1 MDLFQYD
8 FMLRAL
14 VGALVI
20 GLAAPALGIYLVQ
33 RRLALIGDGIGHVAL
48 TGVGA
53 GLLLNRSP
61 VLVAVI
67 AATLG
72 AIVIELVRS
81 RGRTSGDLALALL
94 FYGGIAGGVML
105 VGLSDAGSGKLNAY
119 LFGSLTTTSPGDL
132 VTILVLGVA
141 ILVTMLALRPALFA
155 VCHDEEYARVSGLPV
170 RALNLLLAVG
180 TAVTVTIAM
189 RAVGV
194 LLISAP
200 WHGGADPVGVAYALG
215 AGACWAAYILLT
227 QRVGDE
233 VSGIRGLAVSMPVAA
248 LIATVVV
255 GPSVFGDL
263 TWPVL
268 LAGLGLAVLLPV
280 VPFVLELL
288 ALRRLTTAAFGT
300 LMSLEPAIALVVG
313 LVALGQVPGLGA
325 VAGIAFVVVAGIGA
339 ERTGARTGPAGTAP
353 DGRPAP
359 SLEDEAVRL
368 LEDVQVG
375 EGLDDA
381 AGERGG
387 QLLRGEEARVGRLV
401 GHPGQLAV
409 PLLDPERRGED
420 LVGVPVHVGA
430 GEVGAGVEGERAH
443 P

>member
-105 VGLSDAGSGKLNAY
+105 VGLSDASSASLNSY
-119 LFGSLTTTSPGDL
+119 LFGSLTTTSPADL
-132 VTILVLGVA
+132 TTILVLGVA
-141 ILVTMLALRPALFA
+141 IGALMLALRPALFA

-170 RALNLLLAVG
+170 RALNLLLAVT

-194 LLISAP
+194 LLISALMVVP
-200 WHGGADPVGVAYALG
+200 VATAQQVTRGFRSTMTAAMALGLFAAGAGIWVAATADTAPGASVVLLAIASFLVVALG
-215 AGACWAAYILLT
+215 AGGW
-227 QRVGDE
+227 R
-233 VSGIRGLAVSMPVAA
+233 
-248 LIATVVV
+248 
-255 GPSVFGDL
+255 
-263 TWPVL
+263 
-268 LAGLGLAVLLPV
+268 
-280 VPFVLELL
+280 
-288 ALRRLTTAAFGT
+288 ALRRRNSPAA
-300 LMSLEPAIALVVG
+300 A
-313 LVALGQVPGLGA
+313 
-325 VAGIAFVVVAGIGA
+325 
-339 ERTGARTGPAGTAP
+339 
-353 DGRPAP
+353 PAP
-359 SLEDEAVRL
+359 EPHEV
-368 LEDVQVG
+368 V
-375 EGLDDA
+375 
-381 AGERGG
+381 
-387 QLLRGEEARVGRLV
+387 LR
-401 GHPGQLAV
+401 
-409 PLLDPERRGED
+409 
-420 LVGVPVHVGA
+420 
-430 GEVGAGVEGERAH
+430 
-443 P
+443 

>member
-105 VGLSDAGSGKLNAY
+105 VGLSDAGSASLNSY
-119 LFGSLTTTSPGDL
+119 LFGSLTTTSPADL
-132 VTILVLGVA
+132 TTILVLGAA
-141 ILVTMLALRPALFA
+141 ILVLMLALRPALFA

-170 RALNLLLAVG
+170 RALNLLLAVT

-194 LLISAP
+194 LLISALMVV
-200 WHGGADPVGVAYALG
+200 PVATAQQVTRGFRSTMAAAMVLGLFAAG
-215 AGACWAAYILLT
+215 AGVW
-227 QRVGDE
+227 
-233 VSGIRGLAVSMPVAA
+233 VAA
-248 LIATVVV
+248 TADTAP
-255 GPSVFGDL
+255 GASV
-263 TWPVL
+263 VL
-268 LAGLGLAVLLPV
+268 LAIASFLVVALAAAAWR
-280 VPFVLELL
+280 
-288 ALRRLTTAAFGT
+288 ALRRRTTPATVPAY
-300 LMSLEPAIALVVG
+300 EPHEVV
-313 LVALGQVPGLGA
+313 
-325 VAGIAFVVVAGIGA
+325 
-339 ERTGARTGPAGTAP
+339 
-353 DGRPAP
+353 
-359 SLEDEAVRL
+359 
-368 LEDVQVG
+368 
-375 EGLDDA
+375 
-381 AGERGG
+381 
-387 QLLRGEEARVGRLV
+387 LR
-401 GHPGQLAV
+401 
-409 PLLDPERRGED
+409 
-420 LVGVPVHVGA
+420 
-430 GEVGAGVEGERAH
+430 
-443 P
+443 

>member
-61 VLVAVI
+61 VLVAVV

-105 VGLSDAGSGKLNAY
+105 VGLSDASSGSLNAY
-119 LFGSLTTTSPGDL
+119 LFGSLTTTSPADL
-132 VTILVLGVA
+132 VTIGVLGVA

-194 LLISAP
+194 LLISALMVV
-200 WHGGADPVGVAYALG
+200 PVATAQQVTRGFRSTMAAAMALG
-215 AGACWAAYILLT
+215 LFAAGAGVW
-227 QRVGDE
+227 
-233 VSGIRGLAVSMPVAA
+233 VAA
-248 LIATVVV
+248 TADTAP
-255 GPSVFGDL
+255 GASV
-263 TWPVL
+263 VL
-268 LAGLGLAVLLPV
+268 LAIGSFLVVALLAAGRR
-280 VPFVLELL
+280 
-288 ALRRLTTAAFGT
+288 ALRR
-300 LMSLEPAIALVVG
+300 
-313 LVALGQVPGLGA
+313 
-325 VAGIAFVVVAGIGA
+325 
-339 ERTGARTGPAGTAP
+339 RT
-353 DGRPAP
+353 RPA
-359 SLEDEAVRL
+359 
-368 LEDVQVG
+368 
-375 EGLDDA
+375 A
-381 AGERGG
+381 APV
-387 QLLRGEEARVGRLV
+387 A
-401 GHPGQLAV
+401 
-409 PLLDPERRGED
+409 DPPE
-420 LVGVPVHVGA
+420 H
-430 GEVGAGVEGERAH
+430 EVVLG
-443 P
+443 

>member
-94 FYGGIAGGVML
+94 FYGGIAGGVLL
-105 VGLSDAGSGKLNAY
+105 VGLSNTSNSSLNSY
-119 LFGSLTTTSPGDL
+119 LFGSLTTTSQADL
-132 VTILVLGVA
+132 TTILVLGAA

-170 RALNLLLAVG
+170 RALNLLLAVT

-194 LLISAP
+194 LLISALMVV
-200 WHGGADPVGVAYALG
+200 PVATAQQVTRGFRSTMAAAMALG
-215 AGACWAAYILLT
+215 LFAAGA
-227 QRVGDE
+227 
-233 VSGIRGLAVSMPVAA
+233 GIWVAA
-248 LIATVVV
+248 TADDTAP
-255 GPSVFGDL
+255 GASV
-263 TWPVL
+263 VL
-268 LAGLGLAVLLPV
+268 LAIASFLVVALAAGGWR
-280 VPFVLELL
+280 
-288 ALRRLTTAAFGT
+288 ALRR
-300 LMSLEPAIALVVG
+300 
-313 LVALGQVPGLGA
+313 
-325 VAGIAFVVVAGIGA
+325 
-339 ERTGARTGPAGTAP
+339 RT
-353 DGRPAP
+353 RPA
-359 SLEDEAVRL
+359 
-368 LEDVQVG
+368 
-375 EGLDDA
+375 
-381 AGERGG
+381 
-387 QLLRGEEARVGRLV
+387 
-401 GHPGQLAV
+401 AV
-409 PLLDPERRGED
+409 PAPE
-420 LVGVPVHVGA
+420 PH
-430 GEVGAGVEGERAH
+430 EVVLY
-443 P
+443 